1 MLIYVGELVFL
12 SRMAATAAQIA
23 RGSGDF
29 PASRHAEYPN
39 ICENLPQALL
49 AVIRS
54 RSSGGR
60 RYSLPHSGK
69 HPLHFHDLNDIL
81 QHLADLQHVDGL
93 MNEKVNPFLVGHFL
107 HVLIMRLR
115 DHDKMADGAARH
127 GSFHNAYSI
136 GVRKQQINQYNVGL
150 VE

>member
-1 MLIYVGELVFL
+1 MLAPF
-12 SRMAATAAQIA
+12 
-23 RGSGDF
+23 
-29 PASRHAEYPN
+29 
-39 ICENLPQALL
+39 
-49 AVIRS
+49 S

-60 RYSLPHSGK
+60 RHSLPHSGK

-93 MNEKVNPFLVGHFL
+93 MNEKVDSFLVGHFL

-115 DHDKMADGAARH
+115 DHDKMAAGAARH